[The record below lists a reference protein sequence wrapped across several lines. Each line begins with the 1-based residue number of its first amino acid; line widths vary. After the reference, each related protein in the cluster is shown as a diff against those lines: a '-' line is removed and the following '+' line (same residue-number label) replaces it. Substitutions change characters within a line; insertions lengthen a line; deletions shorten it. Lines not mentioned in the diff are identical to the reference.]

1 MMFGMMLMLVVM
13 VLMSD
18 VDKMRN
24 GVRGDSEALVEVQM
38 RHRTPPYQLPCI
50 SCMTNM
56 AMVITMIIITIC
68 TSVITISIIKCR
80 AATFVSS
87 VREQLGQL
95 RPKDRRLGCGLLKM
109 ILLMTRTKKM
119 LAMLLFMMIM
129 GNIF

>member
-1 MMFGMMLMLVVM
+1 M
-13 VLMSD
+13 
-18 VDKMRN
+18 
-24 GVRGDSEALVEVQM
+24 A
-38 RHRTPPYQLPCI
+38 
-50 SCMTNM
+50 NM